1 MSALTDLFTGIAN
14 AIRGKTGETGV
25 IAASEF
31 ATAIA
36 GLPAGAVS
44 GEKKGLGNSTYFA
57 DCVGKENIMVTI
69 AYAGP
74 GLSGVLSCASVVGGV
89 SYRQICGESTS
100 SGAASW
106 DKDTGILVINNSS
119 SGSRTYR
126 YAAW

>member
-14 AIRGKTGETGV
+14 AIRGKTGGTDA

-31 ATAIA
+31 ASAIA

-44 GEKKGLGNSTYFA
+44 GEKDGLGNSTYFA
-57 DCVGKENIMVTI
+57 DCVGKENIMVAI

-74 GLSGVLSCASVVGGV
+74 GLSGVVSCASVIGGTG
-89 SYRQICGESTS
+89 YRQICGETTGS
-100 SGAASW
+100 SAVSWAS
-106 DKDTGILVINNSS
+106 DTGILTVNNNS

-126 YAAW
+126 YVAW